1 MRGEQYESLEDM
13 IEWALP
19 YLSFEEL
26 TAVSEEEIAKAEI
39 KSESLAP
46 SFEKPKRTRVQT
58 FDLHPDIPMSE
69 RHTFDLASHEVEEVD
84 KKERF
89 RRNLMA
95 TSFSKNVRRKTALP
109 HPKNR
114 KSFQCM

>member
-1 MRGEQYESLEDM
+1 MLER
-13 IEWALP
+13 ALP

-26 TAVSEEEIAKAEI
+26 IFVSDEEIAKAEA
-39 KSESLAP
+39 KHEPLTP

-69 RHTFDLASHEVEEVD
+69 RHTFDLASHEVEEVG

-89 RRNLMA
+89 RR
-95 TSFSKNVRRKTALP
+95 RKP
-109 HPKNR
+109 
-114 KSFQCM
+114 